1 MKILIYT
8 GYHTNKLSKGRYLDE
23 GVGGTEYCAIKL
35 AEQLVKKGHIVT
47 FSGYVENEVV
57 DGVHYIHLEDLQ
69 RYQSPIAL
77 NEDNKLRSYA
87 HYDVVIAQQYIHYF
101 RELSRKRITF
111 DKSLFWLHNEDTWYG
126 WFRGKMMRNNGREY
140 LYRADMNGVV
150 GVSKYHE
157 DILKDNFKALGSTTR
172 DFNTYIHSID
182 NAIDP
187 SDWDNQHYDKI
198 PGRIIWSSSPD
209 RGLDLILE
217 NWAYWKS
224 LVPELSLVAACPP
237 YSKDW
242 SRGDVNQEG
251 IEWVGNLSPSRLR
264 EEQLKAE
271 YWIYSSNYKETYC
284 ITALEVMMAK
294 CKIITNGT
302 GNIINLM
309 DGGKN
314 GTIVDDNP
322 DEIISSIIA
331 DRNDKTVAYKNRTKL
346 QNARQF
352 ARNQNWVKR
361 VNDWLNLI
369 ESV

>member
-8 GYHTNKLSKGRYLDE
+8 GYHDPYLSKDRWENE
-23 GVGGTEYCAIKL
+23 GFGGTEYCAIKL
-35 AEQLVKKGHIVT
+35 AEALEKKGHLVVI
-47 FSGYVENEVV
+47 SGYVDN
-57 DGVHYIHLEDLQ
+57 GIRNNVHYIHLEDLK
-69 RYQSPIAL
+69 RYQGPI
-77 NEDNKLRSYA
+77 NFNDDKIRGFD

-101 RELSRKRITF
+101 KELERKKITF
-111 DKSLFWLHNEDTWYG
+111 TKSLFWLHNEDTWYS
-126 WFRGKMMRNNGREY
+126 WYRGKLLKNNGNEY
-140 LYRADMNGVV
+140 LYYHNMNGIV

-157 DILKDNFKALGSTTR
+157 NILKDNLKALGNTQR

-187 SDWDNQHYDKI
+187 SDWANQYYDKI

-217 NWAYWKS
+217 NWARWKS
-224 LVPELSLVAACPP
+224 LVPELSLVVACPP

-242 SRGDVNQEG
+242 DKGDVEQDG

-271 YWIYSSNYKETYC
+271 YWIYSSDYRETYC
-284 ITALEVMMAK
+284 ITALEAMMAK

-309 DGGKN
+309 DGGNN
-314 GTIVDDNP
+314 GTIVDDSP
-322 DEIISSIIA
+322 DEIIYNIIA
-331 DRNDKTVAYKNRTKL
+331 DKNDKTVAYKNRMKL
-346 QNARQF
+346 QQAHQF
-352 ARNQNWVKR
+352 AMKQNWDKR
-361 VNDWLNLI
+361 VNEWLNLI